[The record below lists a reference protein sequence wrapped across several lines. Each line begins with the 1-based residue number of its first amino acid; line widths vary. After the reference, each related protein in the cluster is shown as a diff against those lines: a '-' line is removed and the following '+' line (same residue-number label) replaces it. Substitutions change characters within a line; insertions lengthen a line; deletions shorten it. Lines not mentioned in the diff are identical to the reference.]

1 MKNLIVAASLILAN
15 IAHSEVVELTKV
27 NSYVL
32 YGEVS
37 NDSVNDAIIALSKPE
52 VKYLVLTSPG
62 GDVDAGTRLISWLPN
77 KPNLICIANFA
88 ASMAFATLQA
98 CPTRYVVG
106 NSIIMQHQMSIALG
120 PLPLTKF
127 DTMYKGIL
135 RSAKIA
141 YKREAKR
148 LGLTLKEYLNK
159 IQSDFWM
166 FTGEDAVNQRAAD
179 KVITVRCSDEMLT
192 AAGSTSVL
200 TILGPITSSFPLC
213 PSLR

>member
-1 MKNLIVAASLILAN
+1 MRNLIAALFLVSNLAK
-15 IAHSEVVELTKV
+15 AEVVELTKE
-27 NSYVL
+27 NSHVL
-32 YGEVS
+32 YGEV
-37 NDSVNDAIIALSKPE
+37 NDGSVNEAIIALSRPE

-62 GDVDAGTRLISWLPN
+62 GSVDAGNRLISWLPN

-106 NSIIMQHQMSIALG
+106 SSIIMQHQMSIAIG
-120 PLPLTKF
+120 PLPLTQF
-127 DTMYKGIL
+127 DTLYKGIL

-148 LGLTLKEYLNK
+148 LGLTLKEYLDK

-179 KVITVRCSDEMLT
+179 KIVTVKCSTEMLEEK
-192 AAGSTSVL
+192 GSTETM
-200 TILGPITSSFPLC
+200 TIFGPVPVSFPLC

>member
-1 MKNLIVAASLILAN
+1 MRNLIAALFLISSMAR
-15 IAHSEVVELTKV
+15 AEVVELTKE
-27 NSYVL
+27 NSHVF
-32 YGEVS
+32 YGEVT

-62 GDVDAGTRLISWLPN
+62 GDVDAGNRLISWLPN

-88 ASMAFATLQA
+88 ASMAFSTLQA

-106 NSIIMQHQMSIALG
+106 SSIIMQHQMSIAIG
-120 PLPLTKF
+120 PLPLTQF

-148 LGLTLKEYLNK
+148 LGLTLNQYLDK

-179 KVITVRCSDEMLT
+179 KVVMVRCSTEMLT
-192 AAGSTSVL
+192 AVGSYDTM
-200 TILGPITSSFPLC
+200 TILGPVTSSFPLC